1 MEIYWDML
9 EWAPGKPDVEAKAVR
24 MNPEKAELRYRGFS
38 AFTQANKSSP
48 EIPDY
53 DRIATTS
60 QRWRDLIGYYTRY
73 GDILDLLNHVDDRIV
88 IMNAGDEMSLRFQEQ
103 PAPPAGWVRDYIL
116 VGNGWIKDG
125 DFNSVFS
132 KTVLPLPSR
141 DQTEYTKLPE
151 RLEDD
156 PVYRRHRKDWEDY
169 HTRYVAPERFQRALT
184 FSGKDWK

>member
-1 MEIYWDML
+1 MEIYWDKL

-24 MNPEKAELRYRGFS
+24 LNPEKAELRYRGFS
-38 AFTQANKSSP
+38 VFTQANKSSP

-73 GDILDLLNHVDDRIV
+73 GDILDLLNRVDDRIV

-103 PAPPAGWVRDYIL
+103 PAPPARWVRDYIL

-156 PVYRRHRKDWEDY
+156 PVYRRHRQDWEDY